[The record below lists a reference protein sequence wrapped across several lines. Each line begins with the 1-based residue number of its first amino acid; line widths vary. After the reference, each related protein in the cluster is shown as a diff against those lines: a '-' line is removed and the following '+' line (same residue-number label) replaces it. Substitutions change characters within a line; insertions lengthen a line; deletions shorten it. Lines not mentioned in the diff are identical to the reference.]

1 MQLPWPG
8 NRASGGEPL
17 LPTSDIPAIAGAL
30 SMESPGGDAAPSRPR
45 HVRTSSAHARVVAD
59 EFSHMTPSEAAAR
72 LRTSLTHGL
81 PPTEA
86 LTRLGSHGP
95 NEIPHEPP
103 EPLWLRFVKQF
114 QEPLIMLLLVS
125 AGASMLLGNMDDAV
139 SITVAVTI
147 VVSVGFVQEY
157 RSEKSIEALNHLVP
171 NHAHLVRGGASKLPG
186 LSKSS
191 SWPPSV
197 QEARD
202 EVGSP
207 GTKTPVEDVLDAS
220 STKVMAGQLVPGDLV
235 LFTTGDRIPA
245 DIRVTRAADLTI
257 DASNLTG
264 ETEPVR
270 ITTEARS
277 RRIYAPGINH
287 LQLPRPA
294 SLALGDG
301 HEHDGS
307 NETHNIA
314 YMGTLVKSGHGQGIV
329 FATGG
334 HTHFGTIATSV
345 SGTESPRSPLQLSM
359 DELGTQLSK
368 ASFAVIGLISVVG
381 WLQGKNLLEIFTI
394 SISLA
399 VAAIP
404 EGLPIIVT
412 VTLALGVHRMARHN
426 AIVRKMPKVE
436 TLGSVNVVCTDK
448 TGTLTTNH
456 MTTVEMWCFG
466 AGGPLDVASDTET
479 AEAKLSQASMRIMR
493 IGNIANNARLAKKYT
508 ENGAAATAVLS
519 STLGHEDAAPY
530 TRWVGQPTDVA
541 MLDLLDKFNE
551 HDVRDS
557 IGPRVGETPFSSE
570 RKWMGVTIGSDSKGD
585 KDYAY
590 MKGSVE
596 KVLAAC
602 DTYLER
608 DGREIVLD
616 SARRQEALAAAET
629 MAAKGLRVLA
639 FASGTAS
646 RSSRGRYTPGGP
658 RNGTPGGRDSS
669 ISPSSRASDDVYR
682 DLTFAGLVGMSDP
695 PRPGVGRSI
704 RRLLRGGVKV
714 IMITGDAETTA
725 LAIGRQLGMNIAV
738 ASAPSTS
745 QTTVKPA
752 LRGDEVDRMSDED
765 LAQAMQHTTIF
776 ARTNPDHKL
785 KIIRALQSRGDIVA
799 MTGDGVNDAPAL
811 KRADI
816 GISMGRHGTDV
827 AKEAADMIL
836 TDDDFSTI
844 LHAIEEGKGIFNN
857 IQNFLT
863 FQLSTSAAGLSL
875 VFLCTCFGFKSPL
888 NAMQILWI
896 NIIMDGPPAQSL
908 GVESV
913 DPDVMN
919 RPPRKRN
926 DPVLTRALLIR
937 VLTSAAIIMIGTM
950 LVYSHEMLADGQ
962 VTRRDTTMTFT
973 CFVFFDMFNAL
984 SCRSES
990 KSIVRGEVGLFANNL
1005 FNWAVSLSLVCQ
1017 LLVIYLPWLQ
1027 EVFQTEA
1034 LGLGDLI
1041 RLLVLCSTVFWAD
1054 ELRKYVKYG
1063 KRRLGGGYSQAHDQ
1077 PTHLVCRSSRRRL
1090 ELQPGTLH
1098 VQPASSN
1105 AQTRPDEQRPGSYA
1119 PPGHDSSAPMSALSN
1134 GASHGRND
1142 DDAGVTAAASSSK
1155 SSSGIQDAGNMAE
1168 MRAALA
1174 ALHERESAMTAQ
1186 LDALVASQADL
1197 ERDLGRL
1204 DLLRAGLGAQV
1215 IAARSIGNEMLLS
1228 AAETAGRLSNRVKEL
1243 DLEKS
1248 RVEDTLRFVEQI
1260 AELKACVN
1268 GVVGSMGAPQDWEA
1282 AAGYLSRASKV
1293 PEEIAR
1299 GAFAAS
1305 IVPSVEVP
1313 DPPWVTLESARES
1326 LCGLFLREFERA
1338 AGDGDGAKVTRFFK
1352 LFPLIGRTDVGL
1364 DVYGRYVC
1372 QGVAGTARATLK
1384 DGMGGHGRKEGFFYA
1399 NALTK
1404 LFEHIAQI
1412 VDGHGGLV
1420 ERHYGSGKMVRVIER
1435 LQMEADVQG
1444 GIIVDTWSDER
1455 CVDRKLTD
1463 VKSYP
1468 FSFLVQSFLPQPPRA
1483 GTPRGSSPAVGA
1495 GNNARNSEDEGVNM
1509 KEVDGLL
1516 SEIAVMLGR
1525 WSLYTRFLAKKCM
1538 EPGTEDGP
1546 LVIPDLLVKS
1556 NLYRKISGRLTTP
1569 YNVMTTFFFRRSVEK
1584 AFQLDEYPSGLSLNL
1599 NRHLEG
1605 NAPYIILA
1613 VDDVMY
1619 IVNAVIQKSLSTSHR
1634 DVLAAVVPT
1643 IGRVLGSDF
1652 IGMIQRKMRD
1662 ESYPKPVVQGGF
1674 PPEEKIIQF
1683 IVMINSLD
1691 MANEYL
1697 SRIINGCISVGEGRG
1712 NDVTLQGPLKGS
1724 FPFERDVAFVANALH
1739 TLETTVVAKSIELL
1753 NEGVQVLFNQVVKQ
1767 RLRPVLSDAFRD
1779 ADYTLTES
1787 ELAEMAQQNDET
1799 EEDLMDQVPR
1809 RFEHG
1814 WDQLM
1819 KAIAR
1824 LMTAGTYSG
1833 LLDMTARYL
1842 SKVLEKRIL
1851 SYGGKTTAFGAI
1863 RMERDFTGM
1872 VSTVSRGDY
1881 GVREAFAK
1889 VTQLLMVANMEDD
1902 EWEELVAEDGDGGIE
1917 WVLNEEERRKARSL
1931 VAKG

>member
-1 MQLPWPG
+1 MQLPWQG
-8 NRASGGEPL
+8 NQGSGSKSL
-17 LPTSDIPAIAGAL
+17 LPTSDIPAIAGGF
-30 SMESPGGDAAPSRPR
+30 SIESPDDDRPPSRPR
-45 HVRTSSAHARVVAD
+45 HVRTSSAHAREVAD
-59 EFSHMTPSEAAAR
+59 DFSYMTPSEAAAQ

-86 LTRLGSHGP
+86 LTRLGDYGP

-125 AGASMLLGNMDDAV
+125 AGTSMLLGNMDDAV

-171 NHAHLVRGGASKLPG
+171 NHAHLVRGGVGKSPG
-186 LSKSS
+186 LAKSP

-197 QEARD
+197 QEAQD
-202 EVGSP
+202 QVGSP

-235 LFTTGDRIPA
+235 LFTTGDRVPA
-245 DIRVTRAADLTI
+245 DIRVTKAADLTI

-277 RRIYAPGINH
+277 RRVNAPGINH

-294 SLALGDG
+294 SLAPGDG
-301 HEHDGS
+301 HEHTGS
-307 NETHNIA
+307 NEAHNIA
-314 YMGTLVKSGHGQGIV
+314 YMGTLVKSGNGQGIV

-381 WLQGKNLLEIFTI
+381 WLQGKKLLEIFTI

-426 AIVRKMPKVE
+426 AIVRRMPKVE

-456 MTTVEMWCFG
+456 MATAEMWCFG
-466 AGGPLDVASDTET
+466 SGAPLDVASDTET
-479 AEAKLSQASMRIMR
+479 VEAKLSQASMRIMR

-519 STLGHEDAAPY
+519 STLGREDAAPY

-557 IGPRVGETPFSSE
+557 IGPRVSETPFSSE

-590 MKGSVE
+590 MKGSIE
-596 KVLAAC
+596 KVLSAC

-639 FASGTAS
+639 FASGTVS
-646 RSSRGRYTPGGP
+646 RSSRGRSTPGGP
-658 RNGTPGGRDSS
+658 RSSTPGQESS
-669 ISPSSRASDDVYR
+669 TSSSQASDDVYR

-725 LAIGRQLGMNIAV
+725 LAIGRQLGMHIAV
-738 ASAPSTS
+738 SSAHSTN
-745 QTTVKPA
+745 QTTVKPV

-908 GVESV
+908 GVERV

-950 LVYSHEMLADGQ
+950 LIYSHEMLADGQ

-990 KSIVRGEVGLFANNL
+990 KSILRGEVGLFANNL
-1005 FNWAVSLSLVCQ
+1005 FNWAVSLSIVCQ

-1054 ELRKYVKYG
+1054 ELRKYLKYG
-1063 KRRLGGGYSQAHDQ
+1063 KRRLGSSYSQA
-1077 PTHLVCRSSRRRL
+1077 V
-1090 ELQPGTLH
+1090 
-1098 VQPASSN
+1098 
-1105 AQTRPDEQRPGSYA
+1105 
-1119 PPGHDSSAPMSALSN
+1119 
-1134 GASHGRND
+1134 
-1142 DDAGVTAAASSSK
+1142 
-1155 SSSGIQDAGNMAE
+1155 
-1168 MRAALA
+1168 
-1174 ALHERESAMTAQ
+1174 
-1186 LDALVASQADL
+1186 
-1197 ERDLGRL
+1197 
-1204 DLLRAGLGAQV
+1204 
-1215 IAARSIGNEMLLS
+1215 
-1228 AAETAGRLSNRVKEL
+1228 
-1243 DLEKS
+1243 
-1248 RVEDTLRFVEQI
+1248 
-1260 AELKACVN
+1260 
-1268 GVVGSMGAPQDWEA
+1268 
-1282 AAGYLSRASKV
+1282 
-1293 PEEIAR
+1293 
-1299 GAFAAS
+1299 
-1305 IVPSVEVP
+1305 
-1313 DPPWVTLESARES
+1313 
-1326 LCGLFLREFERA
+1326 
-1338 AGDGDGAKVTRFFK
+1338 
-1352 LFPLIGRTDVGL
+1352 
-1364 DVYGRYVC
+1364 
-1372 QGVAGTARATLK
+1372 
-1384 DGMGGHGRKEGFFYA
+1384 
-1399 NALTK
+1399 
-1404 LFEHIAQI
+1404 
-1412 VDGHGGLV
+1412 
-1420 ERHYGSGKMVRVIER
+1420 
-1435 LQMEADVQG
+1435 
-1444 GIIVDTWSDER
+1444 
-1455 CVDRKLTD
+1455 
-1463 VKSYP
+1463 
-1468 FSFLVQSFLPQPPRA
+1468 
-1483 GTPRGSSPAVGA
+1483 
-1495 GNNARNSEDEGVNM
+1495 
-1509 KEVDGLL
+1509 
-1516 SEIAVMLGR
+1516 
-1525 WSLYTRFLAKKCM
+1525 
-1538 EPGTEDGP
+1538 
-1546 LVIPDLLVKS
+1546 
-1556 NLYRKISGRLTTP
+1556 
-1569 YNVMTTFFFRRSVEK
+1569 
-1584 AFQLDEYPSGLSLNL
+1584 
-1599 NRHLEG
+1599 
-1605 NAPYIILA
+1605 
-1613 VDDVMY
+1613 
-1619 IVNAVIQKSLSTSHR
+1619 
-1634 DVLAAVVPT
+1634 
-1643 IGRVLGSDF
+1643 
-1652 IGMIQRKMRD
+1652 
-1662 ESYPKPVVQGGF
+1662 
-1674 PPEEKIIQF
+1674 
-1683 IVMINSLD
+1683 
-1691 MANEYL
+1691 
-1697 SRIINGCISVGEGRG
+1697 
-1712 NDVTLQGPLKGS
+1712 
-1724 FPFERDVAFVANALH
+1724 
-1739 TLETTVVAKSIELL
+1739 
-1753 NEGVQVLFNQVVKQ
+1753 
-1767 RLRPVLSDAFRD
+1767 
-1779 ADYTLTES
+1779 
-1787 ELAEMAQQNDET
+1787 
-1799 EEDLMDQVPR
+1799 
-1809 RFEHG
+1809 
-1814 WDQLM
+1814 
-1819 KAIAR
+1819 
-1824 LMTAGTYSG
+1824 
-1833 LLDMTARYL
+1833 
-1842 SKVLEKRIL
+1842 
-1851 SYGGKTTAFGAI
+1851 
-1863 RMERDFTGM
+1863 
-1872 VSTVSRGDY
+1872 
-1881 GVREAFAK
+1881 
-1889 VTQLLMVANMEDD
+1889 
-1902 EWEELVAEDGDGGIE
+1902 
-1917 WVLNEEERRKARSL
+1917 
-1931 VAKG
+1931 